1 MNSLFRIISNIFL
14 FNFSAGANAGFDGTS
29 KPGTVSGGAG
39 AGLGLGSHFAQYGT
53 YGQGHNQE
61 YSPYYVSKPAARV
74 APVPIVA
81 RAPVAPVPVAQG
93 VTYGPHPVNYAPVG
107 NQVAPVSFVARA
119 QPQGPAAPVPFVSR
133 AQPQAPVAPHIT
145 YRPNVKYAVGNQP
158 VFYPIYL

>member
-29 KPGTVSGGAG
+29 KPGSLSGGAG
-39 AGLGLGSHFAQYGT
+39 VGLGLGSQFSQYGT

-61 YSPYYVSKPAARV
+61 YSPYYVTKPAARV

-81 RAPVAPVPVAQG
+81 RVQPPVPVSQG
-93 VTYGPHPVNYAPVG
+93 VTYGPPPVNYAVG

-119 QPQGPAAPVPFVSR
+119 QPQAPVAPVPFVSR